1 MMADSLSVA
10 EVLVRK
16 VPDDQRSI
24 DLRVAVLGNVDVG
37 KSTLIGV
44 LTQGQLDNGRGLA
57 RLNMFRHKHEFQTGR
72 TSCVSHEILGFDPS
86 GHVINYSESTTGFFF
101 FLTQMLTFERQMLT
115 KVIFSFLK
123 NQHCHIILLISSKYT
138 QKPSGFLINY

>member
-1 MMADSLSVA
+1 MDSVGGMSVDSLSVA

-44 LTQGQLDNGRGLA
+44 LTQGNRRRVAEQL
-57 RLNMFRHKHEFQTGR
+57 
-72 TSCVSHEILGFDPS
+72 C
-86 GHVINYSESTTGFFF
+86 
-101 FLTQMLTFERQMLT
+101 
-115 KVIFSFLK
+115 
-123 NQHCHIILLISSKYT
+123 
-138 QKPSGFLINY
+138 